1 MRTFLGNNAT
11 AVHKNADNVKPPPDN
26 DHRPP
31 NKCAF
36 IMEYI
41 YIVFVPF
48 FLRLLDINTFVDM
61 LLVKIG
67 NSFRSTYNLWNK
79 IWFFQYNNCSI

>member
-1 MRTFLGNNAT
+1 MMRTFLGNNAT
-11 AVHKNADNVKPPPDN
+11 KAVHKNADNVKPPLDN

-36 IMEYI
+36 ITEYI
-41 YIVFVPF
+41 YIVFVSF

-61 LLVKIG
+61 LLVKVG
-67 NSFRSTYNLWNK
+67 NSFRCTYNL
-79 IWFFQYNNCSI
+79 